1 MGALTGV
8 RVLEM
13 EAIGPVPFC
22 GMLLA
27 DMGADVIRVDRM
39 QAAADL
45 GIARNRATDVVA
57 RGRRSVALDLKSP
70 KAVEAVQALAT
81 QAHILLEGFRP
92 GVMERLGLGPEVL
105 LKRSPQ
111 LVYGRMTG
119 WGQSGPMAQAAGHDI
134 NYLAMSGMLSTIGLA
149 GGKPVPPLNLVADYG
164 GGAMML
170 CVGVLAA
177 LHHAKATGQGQV
189 VDAAMVDGAS
199 LLGAHFKG
207 LVHEGRWREERGSNL
222 LDGGAPWYDTYQC
235 QCGGYVAVGALEE
248 RFYLDMLQRM
258 GLDPAVL
265 PDRADRARWPAL
277 RDIFTQ
283 TFASRTREAW
293 TAIFGT
299 SDACV
304 SPVLTL
310 SESERDAHMRARGAF
325 VTAEGVSQPA
335 PAPRFSATPSV
346 REPRVAPERG
356 QGGRTALADW
366 GFSEDTISAWQGQG
380 VQAQP

>member
-27 DMGADVIRVDRM
+27 DMGADVIRVDRV
-39 QAAADL
+39 QAATDL
-45 GIARNRATDVVA
+45 GIARQRATDVVA
-57 RGRRSVALDLKSP
+57 RGRRSVAVDLKSP
-70 KAVEAVQALAT
+70 DAVQAVHTLASK
-81 QAHILLEGFRP
+81 ADIVLEGFRP
-92 GVMERLGLGPEVL
+92 GVMERLGLGPEAL
-105 LKRSPQ
+105 LKRSPH

-134 NYLAMSGMLSTIGLA
+134 NYLAMSGLLSTIGLA

-177 LHHAKATGQGQV
+177 LHHVRATGQGQV

-199 LLGAHFKG
+199 LLGAHFRG

-222 LDGGAPWYDTYQC
+222 LDGGAPWYDTYAC
-235 QCGGYVAVGALEE
+235 QCGGHVAVGALEE
-248 RFYLDMLQRM
+248 RFYLEMLHRL
-258 GLDPAVL
+258 GLDPATL
-265 PDRADRARWPAL
+265 PDRADRAQWPAL
-277 RDIFTQ
+277 RDLFTR
-283 TFASRTREAW
+283 TFASRTRDEWA
-293 TAIFGT
+293 TVFGA

-310 SESERDAHMRARGAF
+310 SESEQDAHMRAREAF
-325 VTAEGVSQPA
+325 VTTGGVSHPA

-366 GFSEDTISAWQGQG
+366 GFSEETILAWQGQG
-380 VQAQP
+380 VQARP

>member
-27 DMGADVIRVDRM
+27 DMGADVVRVDRL
-39 QAAADL
+39 QAASDL

-57 RGRRSVALDLKSP
+57 RGRRSVALDLKLP
-70 KAVEAVQALAT
+70 EAVQAMHTLASKSD
-81 QAHILLEGFRP
+81 IVLEGFRP
-92 GVMERLGLGPEVL
+92 GVMERLGLGPDAL
-105 LKRSPQ
+105 LKVNPR
-111 LVYGRMTG
+111 LVFGRMTG
-119 WGQSGPMAQAAGHDI
+119 WGQTGPMAQAAGHDI

-177 LHHAKATGQGQV
+177 LHHAKTTGQGQV

-199 LLGAHFKG
+199 LLGAHFRG
-207 LVHEGRWREERGSNL
+207 LVSEGRWREERGSNL
-222 LDGGAPWYDTYQC
+222 LDGGAPWYDTYRC
-235 QCGGYVAVGALEE
+235 RCGAYVAVGALEE
-248 RFYLDMLQRM
+248 RFYLDMLRLM
-258 GLDPAVL
+258 NLNVAEMPS
-265 PDRADRARWPAL
+265 RADRAQWPAL
-277 RDIFTQ
+277 RDIFTR
-283 TFASRTREAW
+283 TFASRTRDEWAS
-293 TAIFGT
+293 IFGA

-310 SESERDAHMRARGAF
+310 SESERDAHMRDRAAF
-325 VTAEGVSQPA
+325 FTAGGVTQPA

-346 REPRVAPERG
+346 HEPRLAPERG

-366 GFSEDTISAWQGQG
+366 GFNDEDIAALQHQGLH
-380 VQAQP
+380 AQP